1 VSENES
7 ENQVEERFLTGI
19 PNTVTFNANQI
30 LFPPPEALIQKSAIM
45 AEPAKTGAPIAF
57 VKL

>member
-1 VSENES
+1 MV
-7 ENQVEERFLTGI
+7 I
-19 PNTVTFNANQI
+19 
-30 LFPPPEALIQKSAIM
+30 PPPEALIQKSAIV